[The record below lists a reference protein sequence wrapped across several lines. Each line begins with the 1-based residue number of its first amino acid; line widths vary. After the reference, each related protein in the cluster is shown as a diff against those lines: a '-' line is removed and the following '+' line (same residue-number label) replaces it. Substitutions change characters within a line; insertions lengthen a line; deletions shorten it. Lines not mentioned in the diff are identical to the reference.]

1 MFRWFEKRVTPYPE
15 SAPEAPPK
23 NFFAFLWA
31 CSEGLRPYILAMT
44 LCTAVIGAFEAL
56 LFAMLGRVVDWLAAV
71 EPARLWTEQR
81 GSLLLLAAILA
92 ASPLVVAL
100 QTMLKHQTLAANFP
114 MRLRWNFH
122 RLLLRQSM
130 GFYQDE
136 FAGRIATKVMQTA
149 LAVRDTWLTVAD
161 ILVFITIYFVTM
173 VAVVGSF
180 DAWLLLPFLGWLA
193 LYAAALVFFVP
204 RLGKVAAAQADARSL
219 MTGRVTDAYTN
230 IATVKLFSH
239 ANREASYARAAMQ
252 EFMQTAYAQMRLV
265 SGFEITNHLL
275 SMALLASTAGAA
287 LWLWTQGQVS
297 VGAVAAA
304 TAMAL
309 RLNGIS
315 HWIMWELASLFEH
328 VGTVQDG
335 INTLARRHAV
345 VDREGAEPLQVPRG
359 EIRFEHV
366 RFAYGGERSV
376 IEDFTL
382 TIRPG
387 EKIGL
392 VGRSGAGKSTI
403 VNLLLRF
410 YDVEG
415 GRILIDGQDIA
426 GVTQTSLRAQVGMV
440 TQDTSLLHRS
450 VRDNIVYGRPDATD
464 ERMVAAARRA
474 EAHEFIL
481 GLSDPKG
488 RRGYDAHVG
497 ERGVKLSGGQRQ
509 RVAIARVML
518 KDAPILLLD
527 EATSALDSEV
537 EAAIQQS
544 LYRLMEGKTVV
555 AIAHRLSTIAAMDR
569 LVVMDKG
576 RIVEEGDHASLLAQG
591 GLYARLWAHQSGG
604 FLGEEVDEDEAAGA
618 AMASDRVA
626 TG

>member
-1 MFRWFEKRVTPYPE
+1 MFRRFESLVDAYPDAPARTPPR
-15 SAPEAPPK
+15 A
-23 NFFAFLWA
+23 FFAFLWE
-31 CSEGLRPYILAMT
+31 CTRGMRPYILAMT

-56 LFAMLGRVVDWLAAV
+56 LFAMLGRVVDWLSQV
-71 EPARLWTEQR
+71 EPSQLWARER
-81 GSLLLLAAILA
+81 GSLLLLAAIIA
-92 ASPLVVAL
+92 ASPLVVAVFSL
-100 QTMLKHQTLAANFP
+100 IKYQVLFANFP

-122 RLLLRQSM
+122 RLMLGQSM

-136 FAGRIATKVMQTA
+136 FAGRVAAKVMQTA
-149 LAVRDTWLTVAD
+149 LAVRDAWMTATD
-161 ILVFITIYFVTM
+161 ILAFITIYFLTM
-173 VAVVGSF
+173 LAVVGSF
-180 DAWLLLPFLGWLA
+180 DAWLLGPFLGWLA
-193 LYAAALVFFVP
+193 LYVGCLVFFVP
-204 RLGKVAAAQADARSL
+204 RLGKVSAAQADARAL

-239 ANREASYARAAMQ
+239 ASREAGFARSSMQ

-265 SGFEITNHLL
+265 SGFEIANHAL
-275 SMALLASTAGAA
+275 SMSLIASTAGTA
-287 LWLWTQGQVS
+287 LFLWTRGDVGI
-297 VGAVAAA
+297 GAVAAA
-304 TAMAL
+304 SAMAL

-315 HWIMWELASLFEH
+315 HWIMWEMASLFEH

-335 INTLARRHAV
+335 MRTLSLAHSV
-345 VDREGAEPLQVPRG
+345 VDAPDARPLRVTHG
-359 EIRFEHV
+359 EVVFDHV
-366 RFAYGGERSV
+366 SFAYGGRTPVVDEFS
-376 IEDFTL
+376 L
-382 TIRPG
+382 HIRPG

-410 YDVEG
+410 YDLERG
-415 GRILIDGQDIA
+415 AIRIDGQDIRT
-426 GVTQTSLRAQVGMV
+426 VTQDTLRAQVGMV

-450 VRDNIVYGRPDATD
+450 VRDNIVYGRPGATD
-464 ERMVAAARRA
+464 ADMIAAARRA

-481 GLSDPKG
+481 GLSDAKG

-509 RVAIARVML
+509 RIAIARVML

-576 RIVEEGDHASLLAQG
+576 RIVEAGDHRSLLAQG
-591 GLYARLWAHQSGG
+591 GLYARLWSHQSGG
-604 FLGEEVDEDEAAGA
+604 FLGEETGDDEEAEAPRQA
-618 AMASDRVA
+618 VSN
-626 TG
+626 